1 MSFETQG
8 QSESDIIYGVDKPK
22 RYKVLMHNDDY
33 TSMEFVV
40 DVLMN
45 IFRKSEA
52 EAVRLM
58 HTIHNEN
65 YAVCGIYT
73 KEIAETKIE
82 QTTELAR
89 ENGFPLKCTM
99 EEE

>member
-65 YAVCGIYT
+65 HAVCGIYT

>member
-52 EAVRLM
+52 EAVQLM